1 MSVLAKLSMRNR
13 ALIAL
18 ITIVVAIFGGIALTN
33 LKQELAPSIQLPQ
46 LSIITA
52 YPGASPD
59 VVNADVSTPIETAIQ
74 GISGLDSTSTTSS
87 TGVSRVVASF
97 TFGTDLAFAE
107 QKLLSAV
114 NRIAPQLP
122 EDVDPQVIA
131 FSFDDLPVTAV
142 AVTGAEDP
150 STLSDEITRTTLP
163 ELRDI
168 DGVREATLV
177 GDQGRRV
184 VITPDPATLAQYGL
198 TTQAIRDALAQNGV
212 LLPAGQITEGDSTFA
227 VQTGTRLGSV
237 EDVAALPLIGATEQ
251 QAATELPDGET
262 PGGEIPGGELPEGEL
277 PEGGLPDGG
286 ALPGDEA
293 LPGVDGAATVPVPV
307 ALTIGDVAT
316 VELTENP
323 QASIS
328 RVNGEPALAISI
340 TKLPSANTVEVSNA
354 VAAALPDLEAA
365 LDTTN
370 PGTEFTVVFDQAPYI
385 EKSIESL
392 AVEGTLGLIFAV
404 LVILVFLMS
413 VRATLVTAIS
423 IPTSV
428 LITFIG
434 LQAADYTLNILTLGA
449 LTISIGR
456 VVDDSIVVI
465 ENIKRHYVAG
475 VDKAATIIHA
485 VREVAGA
492 ITASTITTV
501 AVFLPIALVEGVT
514 GELFRPFSLTVTIA
528 LLASLLVSLTI
539 VPVLAYW
546 FLKPAKPAKGQ
557 TEADAAAAAAFVDDV
572 WLAPEL
578 RDADGSTGLRP
589 KPEPAAMPAA
599 PGAAAPGAAA
609 APAEAAATAPATVA
623 TADPAASARPVQ
635 GGPVDE
641 LEHPSRLQKGYLP
654 VLGWTLRHSAITII
668 AAVVVLAGTV
678 ALAPFMKTNFL
689 GDSGQNTFRVTQELP
704 VGSSLEYLAEASL
717 PVEEA
722 IRGVEGVE
730 TVQTSIGTSTGGGA
744 LAAFGGGGDTVAYNV
759 TTDDGADQVALQAE
773 VRAELDELEDVGE
786 ITLAAQSGFGASS
799 DIEVDISASNQED
812 LRAATDAVV
821 EEISGLD
828 SVTQVTSNLEESRP
842 YIAVVVD
849 RAAAA
854 EAGYSEAALGGIVS
868 ASMQPQSAGSIV
880 IDEQTLTIYLAT
892 EEPPTTLE
900 ALSALPVPT
909 PAGTVRLD
917 SLATVQ
923 ESAGPSSVTTVQGLR
938 SATVAAT
945 PAGDDLGTASA
956 EVQAAV
962 DAVDLPDGTSASL
975 GGVTADQQESFSQL
989 GLALLAAILIVYIVM
1004 VATFRSLLQPL
1015 LLLVSVP
1022 FAATG
1027 AILLQVITG
1036 IPLGVASLVGVLML
1050 IGIVVTNAIVLIDL
1064 VNQYRERG
1072 MSVRDALLH
1081 GASRRLRP
1089 ILMTALATIF
1099 ALMPLALGLT
1109 GSGGFISQPLALV
1122 VIGGLLSSTV
1132 LTLLVLPA
1140 LYDLVEGG
1148 RERRRAKRAERER
1161 EAGEARTEAEETKG
1175 QGAVGAGAS

>member
-1 MSVLAKLSMRNR
+1 MSLLAKLSMRNR

-18 ITIVVAIFGGIALTN
+18 ITVVVAIFGGLALTN

-59 VVNADVSTPIETAIQ
+59 VVNADVSTPIETAIL
-74 GISGLDSTSTTSS
+74 GISGLESTSTTSS

-122 EDVDPQVIA
+122 DVDPQVIA

-184 VITPDPATLAQYGL
+184 VITPDPDALAQYGL
-198 TTQAIRDALAQNGV
+198 TTQAIRDALAQSGV
-212 LLPAGQITEGDSTFA
+212 LLPAGEITEGDSTFA
-227 VQTGTRLGSV
+227 VQAGTRLGSV
-237 EDVAALPLIGATEQ
+237 DDVAALPLIGGTEQ
-251 QAATELPDGET
+251 QPAP
-262 PGGEIPGGELPEGEL
+262 ELPEGE
-277 PEGGLPDGG
+277 EGLDQGFPGAEGLPGADGG
-286 ALPGDEA
+286 TG
-293 LPGVDGAATVPVPV
+293 TVAVPV
-307 ALTIGDVAT
+307 ALTIDDVAS
-316 VELTENP
+316 VELTQNP

-340 TKLPSANTVEVSNA
+340 TKLPAANTVEVSNA
-354 VAAALPDLEAA
+354 IAAALPDLQAA

-370 PGTEFTVVFDQAPYI
+370 PGAELTVVFDQAPYI
-385 EKSIESL
+385 ERSIETL

-475 VDKAATIIHA
+475 VEKGPTIIHA

-514 GELFRPFSLTVTIA
+514 GELFRPFSLTVSIA

-546 FLKPAKPAKGQ
+546 FLKPSKPAKGQ

-578 RDADGSTGLRP
+578 RGPDGGTGLRP
-589 KPEPAAMPAA
+589 KTATATATSD
-599 PGAAAPGAAA
+599 
-609 APAEAAATAPATVA
+609 AATG
-623 TADPAASARPVQ
+623 PAASARP
-635 GGPVDE
+635 GRTGAVDE

-654 VLGWTLRHSAITII
+654 VLGWTLRHSAITIV
-668 AAVVVLAGTV
+668 AAILVLVGTA
-678 ALAPFMKTNFL
+678 ALAPLMKTNFL

-730 TVQTSIGTSTGGGA
+730 TVQTSIGTATGGGA
-744 LAAFGGGGDTVAYNV
+744 LAAFGGGGSTVAYNV
-759 TTDDGADQVALQAE
+759 TTDEDADQLALQAE
-773 VRAELDELEDVGE
+773 VRAELEELDDVGE
-786 ITLAAQSGFGASS
+786 ITLAVQSGFGASS
-799 DIEVDISASNQED
+799 DIEVDITASNQED

-821 EEISGLD
+821 DELSGLD
-828 SVTQVTSNLEESRP
+828 SLTQVTSNLEESRP
-842 YIAVVVD
+842 YVAVVID

-854 EAGYSEAALGGIVS
+854 EAGYSEAALGGVVS

-880 IDEQTLTIYLAT
+880 IEEQTLTIYLAA
-892 EEPPTTLE
+892 EEPPATVE

-917 SLATVQ
+917 SLATVEQ
-923 ESAGPSSVTTVQGLR
+923 ADGPATVTTVQGLR

-945 PAGDDLGTASA
+945 PDGDDLGSASA
-956 EVQAAV
+956 DVQAAV
-962 DAVDLPDGTSASL
+962 DAVDLPDGTSASI

-1027 AILLQVITG
+1027 AILLQIVTG

-1064 VNQYRERG
+1064 VNQYRDRG

-1099 ALMPLALGLT
+1099 ALMPLALGIT

-1148 RERRRAKRAERER
+1148 RERRRAKRMERER
-1161 EAGEARTEAEETKG
+1161 EAERNRKDAEAAEGRGT
-1175 QGAVGAGAS
+1175 VGAGAN

>member
-1 MSVLAKLSMRNR
+1 MSLLAKLSMRNR

-18 ITIVVAIFGGIALTN
+18 VTIVVAIFGGIALTN

-46 LSIITA
+46 LSIVTA

-122 EDVDPQVIA
+122 DDVDPQVIA

-142 AVTGAEDP
+142 AVTGADDP

-168 DGVREATLV
+168 DGVRDATLV

-184 VITPDPATLAQYGL
+184 VITPDPAALAQYGL
-198 TTQAIRDALAQNGV
+198 TTQAIRDALAQSGV

-227 VQTGTRLGSV
+227 VQAGTRLGSV
-237 EDVAALPLIGATEQ
+237 EEVAALPLLGATEQ
-251 QAATELPDGET
+251 QPAPEFPEAEGDGAF
-262 PGGEIPGGELPEGEL
+262 PGVEGV
-277 PEGGLPDGG
+277 
-286 ALPGDEA
+286 
-293 LPGVDGAATVPVPV
+293 PGVDAGTDTVAVPV
-307 ALTIGDVAT
+307 ALTIGDVAS
-316 VELTENP
+316 VELTANP

-354 VAAALPDLEAA
+354 IAAALPDLQAA

-370 PGTEFTVVFDQAPYI
+370 PGAEFTVVFDQAPYI
-385 EKSIESL
+385 ERSIETL
-392 AVEGTLGLIFAV
+392 AVEGTLGLVFAV
-404 LVILVFLMS
+404 LVILVFLLS

-475 VDKAATIIHA
+475 VDKASTIIHA

-578 RDADGSTGLRP
+578 RDADGGTGLRP
-589 KPEPAAMPAA
+589 KA
-599 PGAAAPGAAA
+599 GAAA
-609 APAEAAATAPATVA
+609 AG
-623 TADPAASARPVQ
+623 PAASAAPARA
-635 GGPVDE
+635 GAVDE

-668 AAVVVLAGTV
+668 AAVFVLAGTV

-704 VGSSLEYLAEASL
+704 VGSSLEFLASASE

-744 LAAFGGGGDTVAYNV
+744 LAAFGGSGNTIAYNV
-759 TTDDGADQVALQAE
+759 TTDEGADQAALQAE
-773 VRAELDELEDVGE
+773 VRAELEELDDVGE
-786 ITLAAQSGFGASS
+786 ITLAVQSGFGASS
-799 DIEVDISASNQED
+799 DIEVDITASNQED
-812 LRAATDAVV
+812 LRDATQAVV
-821 EEISGLD
+821 DELAGLD
-828 SVTQVTSNLEESRP
+828 SLTQVTSNLEASQP
-842 YIAVVVD
+842 YIAVSVD

-854 EAGYSEAALGGIVS
+854 EAGYSEAALSGIVS
-868 ASMQPQSAGSIV
+868 ASMQPQAAGSIV
-880 IDEQTLTIYLAT
+880 IEEQTLTIYLAA
-892 EEPPTTLE
+892 EEPPTTVE

-909 PAGTVRLD
+909 PTGTVRLD
-917 SLATVQ
+917 SLATVEQ
-923 ESAGPSSVTTVQGLR
+923 AEGPASVTTVKGLR

-945 PAGDDLGTASA
+945 PDGDDLGTASA

-962 DAVDLPDGTSASL
+962 DAVDLPDGTSASI

-1027 AILLQVITG
+1027 AILLQVVTG

-1064 VNQYRERG
+1064 VNQYRDRG
-1072 MSVRDALLH
+1072 MTVRDALLH

-1099 ALMPLALGLT
+1099 ALMPLALGIT

-1140 LYDLVEGG
+1140 LYDLVEGS
-1148 RERRRAKRAERER
+1148 RERRRARRAARQA
-1161 EAGEARTEAEETKG
+1161 EATDAA
-1175 QGAVGAGAS
+1175 ASVDVRQ

>member
-18 ITIVVAIFGGIALTN
+18 ITVVVAIFGGIALTN

-122 EDVDPQVIA
+122 DDVDPQVIA

-198 TTQAIRDALAQNGV
+198 TTQAIRDALAQSGV
-212 LLPAGQITEGDSTFA
+212 LLPAGEITEGDSTFA
-227 VQTGTRLGSV
+227 VQAGTRLGSV
-237 EDVAALPLIGATEQ
+237 EDVAELPLIGATEQ
-251 QAATELPDGET
+251 QPV
-262 PGGEIPGGELPEGEL
+262 PELPEGEAGVD
-277 PEGGLPDGG
+277 PGVPPGAIDEGAVPGAGG
-286 ALPGDEA
+286 V
-293 LPGVDGAATVPVPV
+293 PGVDAGTGTGTAAVPV
-307 ALTIGDVAT
+307 ALTIGDVAS

-323 QASIS
+323 QTSIS

-354 VAAALPDLEAA
+354 VAAALPDLQAA

-370 PGTEFTVVFDQAPYI
+370 PGAEFTVVFDQAPYI

-475 VDKAATIIHA
+475 VDKASTIIHA

-492 ITASTITTV
+492 ITASTVTTV

-546 FLKPAKPAKGQ
+546 FLKPSKPAKGQ

-578 RDADGSTGLRP
+578 RDADGGGRLATT
-589 KPEPAAMPAA
+589 PEPARATTKP
-599 PGAAAPGAAA
+599 
-609 APAEAAATAPATVA
+609 APASTAATAA
-623 TADPAASARPVQ
+623 
-635 GGPVDE
+635 PVDE

-668 AAVVVLAGTV
+668 AAVIVLAGTV

-704 VGSSLEYLAEASL
+704 VGSSLEYLAETSL

-730 TVQTSIGTSTGGGA
+730 TVQTSIGTATGGGA
-744 LAAFGGGGDTVAYNV
+744 LAAFGGSGDTVAYNV
-759 TTDDGADQVALQAE
+759 TTDEDADQVALQAE

-821 EEISGLD
+821 EELSGLD
-828 SVTQVTSNLEESRP
+828 SLTQVTSNLEESRP
-842 YIAVVVD
+842 YVAVVID

-892 EEPPTTLE
+892 EEPPTTIE
-900 ALSALPVPT
+900 ALSALAVPT

-923 ESAGPSSVTTVQGLR
+923 QADGPASITTVKGLR
-938 SATVAAT
+938 SATVAGT

-956 EVQAAV
+956 DVQAAV
-962 DAVDLPDGTSASL
+962 DAVDLPDGTSASI

-1027 AILLQVITG
+1027 AILLQVVTG

-1050 IGIVVTNAIVLIDL
+1050 VGIVVTNAIVLIDL
-1064 VNQYRERG
+1064 VNQYRDRG
-1072 MSVRDALLH
+1072 MNVRDALLH

-1099 ALMPLALGLT
+1099 ALLPLALGLT

-1148 RERRRAKRAERER
+1148 RERRKAKRAERE
-1161 EAGEARTEAEETKG
+1161 AEAERAAAESP
-1175 QGAVGAGAS
+1175 A

>member
-1 MSVLAKLSMRNR
+1 
-13 ALIAL
+13 
-18 ITIVVAIFGGIALTN
+18 
-33 LKQELAPSIQLPQ
+33 
-46 LSIITA
+46 
-52 YPGASPD
+52 
-59 VVNADVSTPIETAIQ
+59 
-74 GISGLDSTSTTSS
+74 
-87 TGVSRVVASF
+87 
-97 TFGTDLAFAE
+97 
-107 QKLLSAV
+107 
-114 NRIAPQLP
+114 
-122 EDVDPQVIA
+122 
-131 FSFDDLPVTAV
+131 
-142 AVTGAEDP
+142 
-150 STLSDEITRTTLP
+150 
-163 ELRDI
+163 
-168 DGVREATLV
+168 
-177 GDQGRRV
+177 
-184 VITPDPATLAQYGL
+184 
-198 TTQAIRDALAQNGV
+198 
-212 LLPAGQITEGDSTFA
+212 
-227 VQTGTRLGSV
+227 
-237 EDVAALPLIGATEQ
+237 
-251 QAATELPDGET
+251 
-262 PGGEIPGGELPEGEL
+262 
-277 PEGGLPDGG
+277 
-286 ALPGDEA
+286 
-293 LPGVDGAATVPVPV
+293 
-307 ALTIGDVAT
+307 
-316 VELTENP
+316 
-323 QASIS
+323 
-328 RVNGEPALAISI
+328 
-340 TKLPSANTVEVSNA
+340 
-354 VAAALPDLEAA
+354 
-365 LDTTN
+365 
-370 PGTEFTVVFDQAPYI
+370 
-385 EKSIESL
+385 
-392 AVEGTLGLIFAV
+392 
-404 LVILVFLMS
+404 
-413 VRATLVTAIS
+413 
-423 IPTSV
+423 
-428 LITFIG
+428 
-434 LQAADYTLNILTLGA
+434 
-449 LTISIGR
+449 
-456 VVDDSIVVI
+456 
-465 ENIKRHYVAG
+465 
-475 VDKAATIIHA
+475 

-578 RDADGSTGLRP
+578 RDADGSTGLP
-589 KPEPAAMPAA
+589 SQKATPTPATGPAA
-599 PGAAAPGAAA
+599 PA
-609 APAEAAATAPATVA
+609 
-623 TADPAASARPVQ
+623 
-635 GGPVDE
+635 DE

-654 VLGWTLRHSAITII
+654 ILGWTLRHSAITII
-668 AAVVVLAGTV
+668 AAVFVLAGTV

-730 TVQTSIGTSTGGGA
+730 IVQTSIGTSTGGGA

-759 TTDDGADQVALQAE
+759 TTDEGADQVALQAE

-786 ITLAAQSGFGASS
+786 LTLAAQSGFGASS
-799 DIEVDISASNQED
+799 DIEVDITASNQED
-812 LRAATDAVV
+812 LGAATDAVV
-821 EEISGLD
+821 EELSGLD
-828 SVTQVTSNLEESRP
+828 SLTQVTSNLEESRP
-842 YIAVVVD
+842 YIAVVID

-854 EAGYSEAALGGIVS
+854 EAGFSEAALGGIVS

-880 IDEQTLTIYLAT
+880 IEEQTLTIFIAAEDPPAT
-892 EEPPTTLE
+892 LD

-923 ESAGPSSVTTVQGLR
+923 QADGPSSVTTVQGLR

-956 EVQAAV
+956 DVQAAV
-962 DAVDLPDGTSASL
+962 DAVDLPEGTSASL

-1064 VNQYRERG
+1064 VNQYRDRG

-1148 RERRRAKRAERER
+1148 RERRRAKRAEREA
-1161 EAGEARTEAEETKG
+1161 EAERARTDAEEAKG

>member
-18 ITIVVAIFGGIALTN
+18 VTIVVAIFGGIALN
-33 LKQELAPSIQLPQ
+33 GLKQELAPSIQLPQ
-46 LSIITA
+46 LTIITA

-59 VVNADVSTPIETAIQ
+59 VVNADVSTPVETAIQ
-74 GISGLDSTSTTSS
+74 GITGLESTSTTSS
-87 TGVSRVVASF
+87 TGLSRVTASF

-114 NRIAPQLP
+114 NRVAPDLP
-122 EDVDPQVIA
+122 EDVEPQVIA
-131 FSFDDLPVTAV
+131 FSFDDLPVLAV
-142 AVTGAEDP
+142 AVTGADDP
-150 STLSDEITRTTLP
+150 ATLSDELVRTTLP
-163 ELRDI
+163 EIRDI
-168 DGVREATLV
+168 DGVRDATLL

-184 VITPDPATLAQYGL
+184 VITPDQAQLAGYGL
-198 TTQAIRDALAQNGV
+198 TTQAIRDALQQNGV

-227 VQTGTRLGSV
+227 VQAGTRLGSV
-237 EDVAALPLIGATEQ
+237 EDIGALPLLGATEP
-251 QAATELPDGET
+251 QAAPGADEQDLPAEPDADAGATPDADAEVIPDAET
-262 PGGEIPGGELPEGEL
+262 GIGADI
-277 PEGGLPDGG
+277 GLDTG
-286 ALPGDEA
+286 A
-293 LPGVDGAATVPVPV
+293 GVPAAAVPV
-307 ALTIGDVAT
+307 ALTIGDVAS
-316 VELTENP
+316 VELAANP

-328 RVNGEPALAISI
+328 RVNGEPALAISV

-354 VAAALPDLEAA
+354 VRDALPELQSA

-370 PGTEFTVVFDQAPYI
+370 PGAEFTVVFDQAPYI
-385 EKSIESL
+385 EQSIESL
-392 AVEGTLGLIFAV
+392 AVEGLLGLLFAV

-465 ENIKRHYVAG
+465 ENIKRHLVAG
-475 VDKAATIIHA
+475 VDKASTIVHA

-557 TEADAAAAAAFVDDV
+557 TEADAAAAAAFVDEV

-578 RDADGSTGLRP
+578 RDADGNTGLRP
-589 KPEPAAMPAA
+589 KPAPDVAARPS
-599 PGAAAPGAAA
+599 
-609 APAEAAATAPATVA
+609 
-623 TADPAASARPVQ
+623 ASASVA
-635 GGPVDE
+635 PVDE
-641 LEHPSRLQKGYLP
+641 LEHPSRLQKGFLP
-654 VLGWTLRHSAITII
+654 ILGWTLRHSAVTII
-668 AAVVVLAGTV
+668 VAVLVLAGTV
-678 ALAPFMKTNFL
+678 ALAPLMKTNFL
-689 GDSGQNTFRVTQELP
+689 GSSGQNTFRVTQELP
-704 VGSSLEYLAEASL
+704 VASSLDYLAEASL

-744 LAAFGGGGDTVAYNV
+744 LSAFGGGGSTVAYNV
-759 TTDDGADQVALQAE
+759 TTDEDADQDALQAE
-773 VRAELDELEDVGE
+773 VRAELDDLEDVGE
-786 ITLAAQSGFGASS
+786 ITVSAQSGFGASS
-799 DIEVDISASNQED
+799 DIEVDITASNQED

-821 EEISGLD
+821 AELADLD
-828 SVTQVTSNLEESRP
+828 SLSQVTSNLEESRP
-842 YIAVVVD
+842 YIAVQID
-849 RAAAA
+849 RAKAA
-854 EAGYSEAALGGIVS
+854 EAGYSEVALGGYVS
-868 ASMQPQSAGSIV
+868 AAMQPQAAGSIV
-880 IDEQTLTIYLAT
+880 IDEQTLTIYLSGGA
-892 EEPPTTLE
+892 PPASVVELQALE
-900 ALSALPVPT
+900 VPT
-909 PAGTVRLD
+909 ATGPVRLD
-917 SLATVQ
+917 SLSTVAQVDGPAT
-923 ESAGPSSVTTVQGLR
+923 VTTVEGLR

-945 PAGDDLGTASA
+945 PAGDDLGTASGQ
-956 EVQAAV
+956 VQQAV
-962 DAVDLPDGTSASL
+962 ADVDLPAGTSASL

-989 GLALLAAILIVYIVM
+989 GLALLAAILIVYVVM

-1027 AILLQVITG
+1027 AILLQIITG

-1050 IGIVVTNAIVLIDL
+1050 VGIVVTNAIVLIDL

-1072 MSVRDALLH
+1072 MTVRDALLH

-1099 ALMPLALGLT
+1099 ALLPLALGIT

-1122 VIGGLLSSTV
+1122 VIGGLFSSTL
-1132 LTLLVLPA
+1132 LTLLVLPS

-1148 RERRRAKRAERER
+1148 RERRRARRAAKRD
-1161 EAGEARTEAEETKG
+1161 EAASDSPP
-1175 QGAVGAGAS
+1175 AVGAGATRGDAGAASSDAVS

>member
-74 GISGLDSTSTTSS
+74 GVSGLDSTSTTSS

-184 VITPDPATLAQYGL
+184 VITPDPTTLAQYGL
-198 TTQAIRDALAQNGV
+198 STQAIRDALAQNGV

-251 QAATELPDGET
+251 QPATELPDGE
-262 PGGEIPGGELPEGEL
+262 IPEGELPEGEL
-277 PEGGLPDGG
+277 PEGGLPDSG

-307 ALTIGDVAT
+307 ALTIGDVAS

-589 KPEPAAMPAA
+589 KPEPAAAGTPATPATPAATAATAAPAA
-599 PGAAAPGAAA
+599 P
-609 APAEAAATAPATVA
+609 APAPVA
-623 TADPAASARPVQ
+623 TADPVASARPVQ

-722 IRGVEGVE
+722 MRGVEGVE

-759 TTDDGADQVALQAE
+759 TTDEGADQVALQAE

-799 DIEVDISASNQED
+799 DIEVDITASNQED

-828 SVTQVTSNLEESRP
+828 SVTQVTSNLDESRP

-854 EAGYSEAALGGIVS
+854 EVGYSEAALGGIVS

-880 IDEQTLTIYLAT
+880 IEEQTLTIYLAT
-892 EEPPTTLE
+892 EEPPATLQ

-923 ESAGPSSVTTVQGLR
+923 EADGPSSVTTVQGLR

-1064 VNQYRERG
+1064 VNQYRDRG

-1148 RERRRAKRAERER
+1148 RERRRAKRDERER
-1161 EAGEARTEAEETKG
+1161 EAEQGRKDAEETKG